1 MASAQL
7 RPPLL
12 TALKSEV
19 FLSLLARFR
28 VTRPAKRSR
37 FHPDARVEE
46 DRGELTQARLLCDR
60 QLVTAL
66 EHPPLKDV
74 TAGLR
79 AHSGSETVHSG
90 AASIAR
96 LVRSFGHVFATFG

>member
-19 FLSLLARFR
+19 FLSLLARLR

-37 FHPDARVEE
+37 FHPDGRMDE
-46 DRGELTQARLLCDR
+46 DRRELAQERLLCDR

-66 EHPPLKDV
+66 EHPPLEDV

-90 AASIAR
+90 TASIAR
-96 LVRSFGHVFATFG
+96 LVRSFGHFLATFG